1 MVIGRRCPRSMPVP
15 APIANSIATSAC
27 WRLPISRNARL
38 CGHASLEASVPAGR
52 AMATDR
58 ACPQSARPDHT
69 PAARGRRRG
78 VASFGAVGGRQC
90 AFKLSMD
97 LGLWRI
103 CSGKGFARASIRG
116 CFAKQTQFFRR
127 LRRCFCDF
135 IHCQEASP
143 PRRLFGEGAGRLRCP
158 ADCPGAQAKGA
169 TDLCRGAG
177 GYRLPGR
184 RGRPTRRWRRCC
196 VPSSATGSRRR

>member
-1 MVIGRRCPRSMPVP
+1 
-15 APIANSIATSAC
+15 
-27 WRLPISRNARL
+27 
-38 CGHASLEASVPAGR
+38 
-52 AMATDR
+52 MATDR

-103 CSGKGFARASIRG
+103 CSGKGFARASIRE

-127 LRRCFCDF
+127 LRRCFCDSS
-135 IHCQEASP
+135 IAK
-143 PRRLFGEGAGRLRCP
+143 RRLRLAGCLARVPAGSGALPIAPALRPKGRRTYAAALADIGYRVGGGARPGAGDGVACLP
-158 ADCPGAQAKGA
+158 APLA
-169 TDLCRGAG
+169 AG
-177 GYRLPGR
+177 GGDPAGGFPACS
-184 RGRPTRRWRRCC
+184 RGCWRWRRW
-196 VPSSATGSRRR
+196 